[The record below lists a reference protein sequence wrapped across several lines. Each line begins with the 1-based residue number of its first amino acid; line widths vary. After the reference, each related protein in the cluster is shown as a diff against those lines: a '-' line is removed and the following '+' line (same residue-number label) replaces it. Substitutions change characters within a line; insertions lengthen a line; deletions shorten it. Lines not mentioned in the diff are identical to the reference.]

1 MANDFVV
8 RLECPYGDRD
18 QVVTLEGR
26 KETLPQILDTPWD
39 FECPVHGLQKEIPVE
54 GSEKQLWK
62 GAKLAR
68 KAADP
73 TAGISAQSATKAAR
87 PAKTPS
93 PRASNRISLH
103 VPVVVYG
110 WSKSDGS
117 FHEETSTIL
126 INASGS
132 LVPLAARIGLGDT
145 VFLVNKETQR
155 EQECRVAFLGTDAK
169 GKQRAGVAFVQPV
182 PNFWRTAR
190 REARIAKT
198 IPVSVKGVDRGGN
211 SYVQSAQA
219 LDVSRHGA
227 RLVGVGFVTWPGE
240 TIVVKRRWRSASFRV
255 LWVGEAGSPEADQA
269 GLFALE
275 PNKSIWGVEFP

>member
-39 FECPVHGLQKEIPVE
+39 FECPVHGLQKEIPAE
-54 GSEKQLWK
+54 GSEKRLWTGNK
-62 GAKLAR
+62 SRKNELA
-68 KAADP
+68 A
-73 TAGISAQSATKAAR
+73 
-87 PAKTPS
+87 PAKVVPS
-93 PRASNRISLH
+93 PRASTRISLH
-103 VPVVVYG
+103 VPVLVYG
-110 WSKSDGS
+110 WSNNDGS

-126 INASGS
+126 INASGA
-132 LVPLAARIGLGDT
+132 LVPLTAKVALGAT
-145 VFLVNKETQR
+145 VFLVNKSTQC
-155 EQECRVAFLGTDAK
+155 EQECRVAYLGTDAK
-169 GKQRAGVAFVQPV
+169 GKRRAGVAFVQPL
-182 PNFWRTAR
+182 PNFWRVPR
-190 REARIAKT
+190 RESRIAKT
-198 IPVSVKGVDRGGN
+198 IRVSVKGVDRSGN

-227 RLVGVGFVTWPGE
+227 RLDGVGFVTWPGE

-255 LWVGEAGSPEADQA
+255 LWVGAPGTPQADQV

-275 PNKSIWGVEFP
+275 PNKSIWGVDFP

>member
-26 KETLPQILDTPWD
+26 KETLNQILDTPWD
-39 FECPVHGLQKEIPVE
+39 FECPVHGLQKEIPIE
-54 GSEKQLWK
+54 GNEKRLWSGSK
-62 GAKLAR
+62 ARRKEAVSAK
-68 KAADP
+68 P
-73 TAGISAQSATKAAR
+73 AT
-87 PAKTPS
+87 S
-93 PRASNRISLH
+93 PRASTRISIH
-103 VPVVVYG
+103 VEVLVYG

-126 INASGS
+126 INASGA
-132 LVPLAARIGLGDT
+132 LVPLTAKVALGDT
-145 VFLVNKETQR
+145 VFLVNKGTQR
-155 EQECRVAFLGTDAK
+155 EQECRVAYLGADAK
-169 GKQRAGVAFVQPV
+169 GRQRAGVAFVQPV
-182 PNFWRTAR
+182 PNFWRVNR

-198 IPVSVKGVDRGGN
+198 IRVSVKGVDRSGN

-227 RLVGVGFVTWPGE
+227 RLDGVGFVTWPGE
-240 TIVVKRRWRSASFRV
+240 TIVVKRGWRSASFRV
-255 LWVGEAGSPEADQA
+255 LWVGEAGTPQSDQV

-275 PNKSIWGVEFP
+275 PNKSIWGVYFP